1 MERPYLPLKH
11 IIMILLANHGPKKE
25 SQVEPKTIKQIMT
38 RTIQNS
44 DTFNKL
50 L

>member
-1 MERPYLPLKH
+1 MERPYLPVKH
-11 IIMILLANHGPKKE
+11 IIMTLPTIGPKTQ
-25 SQVEPKTIKQIMT
+25 SQVEPRTIKQIMT
-38 RTIQNS
+38 TTIQNA